1 MLSAVKRELAS
12 RAGRCLLLAATLA
25 LFALLAPGVVV
36 AQSTSVGVRTTPV
49 DTVRGV
55 VFDSLSG
62 TPVEGAF
69 VSADGGEV
77 SATTDSA
84 GRFLLLSATRISR
97 LVVYHELLDRV
108 GLGALRAERGEVAG
122 RWAPRLSTPSMESVW
137 ARLCSGRRPRNGLGG
152 IGSIRIDG

>member
-12 RAGRCLLLAATLA
+12 EAVRCLLVAATV
-25 LFALLAPGVVV
+25 ALLAPGDAV

-55 VFDSLSG
+55 VYDSLSG

-77 SATTDSA
+77 SATTDSV
-84 GRFLLLSATRISR
+84 GRFLLLSATRIAR
-97 LVVYHELLDRV
+97 IVVYH
-108 GLGALRAERGEVAG
+108 
-122 RWAPRLSTPSMESVW
+122 
-137 ARLCSGRRPRNGLGG
+137 
-152 IGSIRIDG
+152 